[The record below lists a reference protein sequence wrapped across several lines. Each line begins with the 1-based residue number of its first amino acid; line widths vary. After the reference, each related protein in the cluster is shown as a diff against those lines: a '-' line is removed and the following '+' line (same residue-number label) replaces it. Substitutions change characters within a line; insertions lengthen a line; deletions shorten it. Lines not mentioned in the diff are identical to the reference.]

1 MSRISA
7 GLAAQ
12 LVNFLASQ
20 NLDTVRLCKESGI
33 IIDELRSPSKFIS
46 RSSVLRLMEL
56 AEIESGNPDIGLKAY
71 QHLLPGAFQLVGYAM
86 ISSANLKD
94 ALLALVRFSTLL
106 GNGFTVNPT
115 QEEDGIRLWYADNT
129 EDRIKKSRVF
139 NDVLLSSTL
148 GLCRWMTGG
157 KLPAAREIEFMY
169 PTPLDISEHQRIF
182 DCPLRFGKNRNSILF
197 DQDALSIPLST
208 ANEAL
213 ALLHGNLAEHQ
224 KYSLNNGYY
233 SERTRA
239 LFIKRLGSLPCDMGS
254 VAKELNI
261 STRLLQRE
269 LTKEGKSFKEIF
281 NSTRKKLAEHY
292 LKNYPSYSL
301 EHICILLGFKE
312 ISSFH
317 KACLRWFGTPPGSFR
332 STNAGTHL
340 PGELS
345 KTLAPKATP
354 DRPFVKEP

>member
-106 GNGFTVNPT
+106 GNGFTVNLT

-129 EDRIKKSRVF
+129 EDRIKKS
-139 NDVLLSSTL
+139 
-148 GLCRWMTGG
+148 
-157 KLPAAREIEFMY
+157 
-169 PTPLDISEHQRIF
+169 
-182 DCPLRFGKNRNSILF
+182 
-197 DQDALSIPLST
+197 
-208 ANEAL
+208 
-213 ALLHGNLAEHQ
+213 
-224 KYSLNNGYY
+224 
-233 SERTRA
+233 
-239 LFIKRLGSLPCDMGS
+239 
-254 VAKELNI
+254 
-261 STRLLQRE
+261 
-269 LTKEGKSFKEIF
+269 
-281 NSTRKKLAEHY
+281 
-292 LKNYPSYSL
+292 
-301 EHICILLGFKE
+301 
-312 ISSFH
+312 
-317 KACLRWFGTPPGSFR
+317 
-332 STNAGTHL
+332 
-340 PGELS
+340 
-345 KTLAPKATP
+345 
-354 DRPFVKEP
+354 